1 MWFLALIVPAVR
13 GRTGRGRDAGV
24 AAVAWSSCAK
34 SSGKLG
40 GVGGGSSG
48 YVWWERLQK
57 LRQISHSQ
65 GKVEEINRPSK
76 LCGATNGP
84 KIGED
89 ITGLRKRDLNG
100 LCVREIANIVQQHR
114 VCSRKRR

>member
-34 SSGKLG
+34 SSGKPG

-48 YVWWERLQK
+48 YV
-57 LRQISHSQ
+57 
-65 GKVEEINRPSK
+65 
-76 LCGATNGP
+76 
-84 KIGED
+84 
-89 ITGLRKRDLNG
+89 
-100 LCVREIANIVQQHR
+100 
-114 VCSRKRR
+114 

>member
-1 MWFLALIVPAVR
+1 VQSRVGNWAAWVAEVVGMFDGNDYKNYDNQSLAR
-13 GRTGRGRDAGV
+13 ESR
-24 AAVAWSSCAK
+24 
-34 SSGKLG
+34 
-40 GVGGGSSG
+40 
-48 YVWWERLQK
+48 
-57 LRQISHSQ
+57 
-65 GKVEEINRPSK
+65 EEINRPSK

-89 ITGLRKRDLNG
+89 IAGLRKRDLNG